1 MINDEK
7 IWISLYFK
15 QGMIKIENKEMT
27 TMLKKLKKK
36 LLKQW
41 NDMLRKKSIA

>member
-1 MINDEK
+1 MFK
-7 IWISLYFK
+7 I
-15 QGMIKIENKEMT
+15 GNKEMT